1 MPIVPYLITL
11 FTLLVVTTAQ
21 GQTQSFYAGKQIN
34 LVAGSA
40 AGGGYDLLARLTA
53 RHMGKHIPG
62 KPFIVVQ
69 NMPAG
74 GSLVAANYIANN
86 APRDGLTIALLQRG
100 MLLIGL
106 NKLPQV
112 QFDISK
118 FNWLGSLN
126 SEVAVTLANVSSGF
140 LTTRDLFEKELIVGG
155 VINVDPETTARLY
168 NDLLGTKFKIVNGY
182 NGTTEIGLAM
192 ERGELQGIAD
202 WSWSSFNAQ
211 QPHWLRDGKVKVLLH
226 GSLNATPELAHVP
239 KALDFTQGPLER
251 AVLELYFT
259 QKTVARPF
267 LTPPEVPSD
276 RLVMLRTAFN
286 ALMDDKEFHA
296 DAERSK
302 LEVNLIDSMAVEKII
317 ALITSAD
324 ETVRSR
330 YVNATK

>member
-1 MPIVPYLITL
+1 MPMVPYLLTL
-11 FTLLVVTTAQ
+11 FTLLVVTPTH
-21 GQTQSFYAGKQIN
+21 GQTQGFYAGKQIN
-34 LVAGSA
+34 LVTGSA

-62 KPFIVVQ
+62 KPSIVVQ

-86 APRDGLTIALLQRG
+86 APRDGLTIGLLQRG

-118 FNWLGSLN
+118 FHWLGSLN

-140 LTTRDLFEKELIVGG
+140 LTTRDLFEKELVVGG
-155 VINVDPETTARLY
+155 VINVDPETTGRLY

-211 QPHWLRDGKVKVLLH
+211 QPHWLRDGKVNVLLQ
-226 GSLNATPELAHVP
+226 GSLNGVPELAHVP
-239 KALDFTQGPLER
+239 KALDFTKGPLER

-276 RLVMLRTAFN
+276 RLAILRAAFN

-302 LEVNLIDSMAVEKII
+302 LEVNLMDNVAVEKII

-324 ETVRSR
+324 ETVRNR